1 MPSNQFRYRSG
12 IIMSL
17 NSVKPQPMHME
28 KHGKTWRNKYLGDPW
43 GHSVY
48 FRRRTA
54 RLSSLQRFRSQRLSR
69 GGWLCHFTVTRQSDG
84 PSQVQS
90 WQKLGRVLLWIA
102 DLRCST
108 LLFENCSSQGVF
120 VHYFRLPQSVDH
132 HWMPNFILAN
142 TYPQPQPKSLM
153 Q

>member
-1 MPSNQFRYRSG
+1 
-12 IIMSL
+12 
-17 NSVKPQPMHME
+17 ME
-28 KHGKTWRNKYLGDPW
+28 KHGKTLKNMENHGKTLKNMEKHGQTWKNIEKHGKTLKNMEKHGKTWKNMEKHGETWRNKYLGDPW
-43 GHSVY
+43 EHSVY

-108 LLFENCSSQGVF
+108 
-120 VHYFRLPQSVDH
+120 
-132 HWMPNFILAN
+132 
-142 TYPQPQPKSLM
+142 
-153 Q
+153 